1 MIRKRFKKKN
11 YYMVGWHITYAN
23 VFWDIV
29 VVALFYASK
38 DENIVLV
45 FLRITECALSAIT
58 DILNIK

>member
-1 MIRKRFKKKN
+1 
-11 YYMVGWHITYAN
+11 MVGWHITYAN

-29 VVALFYASK
+29 MVALFYASK

-45 FLRITECALSAIT
+45 FLRITECALSAIM